1 MFTVSVK
8 AIYGLCAMAE
18 LGIKH
23 NTGPVQIREIAE
35 AHDIPQHYLEQLL
48 VILKKAGLVES
59 FRGAQGGYA
68 LARNPSQIQVPE
80 ILSVLDG
87 KLNVVPEKKREN
99 ALNFFWQDL
108 QTSIFKHMN
117 ITLEDLILKQQN
129 EKGKFI
135 YTI

>member
-8 AIYGLCAMAE
+8 AIYGLCAMGE
-18 LGIKH
+18 LGLKH
-23 NTGPVQIREIAE
+23 NAGPVQIREIAE

-80 ILSVLDG
+80 ILSALDG
-87 KLNVVPEKKREN
+87 KLQVIPEQKKKN
-99 ALNFFWQDL
+99 SLSFFWYDL
-108 QTSIFKHMN
+108 QAAIFEHMD
-117 ITLEDLILKQQN
+117 ISLEDLILRQQN
-129 EKGKFI
+129 AKGEFI
-135 YTI
+135 YNI